1 MLARTSQLLR
11 RMAAVLCLVFL
22 PLIAAVGF
30 MFGVVGGEHSLAS
43 VVGGLTFVAL
53 GAFML
58 GGVFKMAG
66 AWDAESEKSH

>member
-1 MLARTSQLLR
+1 MQVAVPA

-22 PLIAAVGF
+22 PLMAAVGF

-43 VVGGLTFVAL
+43 VCGGVTFALL

-58 GGVFKMAG
+58 GGVFKLAG
-66 AWDAESEKSH
+66 GWDAESEKSH